1 MPASIEA
8 SQVLSQ
14 CCMSP
19 NNLTNRSIIFH
30 IIKDKL
36 KNNSY
41 RALYTLLIIRIS
53 RKLLEGCY
61 TTQEVV
67 TSSWD
72 FVTLCNNTR
81 HNSHTTSERNQCRA
95 FYYAMINPATMAAY
109 IGSCSVDVSNIDL
122 QQLFENMYRL
132 TQWMPKHETPRLR
145 MFKPTTD
152 F

>member
-1 MPASIEA
+1 MFAHNA
-8 SQVLSQ
+8 ACHQTTQQVVTLF
-14 CCMSP
+14 
-19 NNLTNRSIIFH
+19 FH
-30 IIKDKL
+30 IMIDNKKPFL
-36 KNNSY
+36 PSS
-41 RALYTLLIIRIS
+41 LHLPHIRIS

-72 FVTLCNNTR
+72 FVTLCDNTR

-95 FYYAMINPATMAAY
+95 FHYAMINPATMAAY

-132 TQWMPKHETPRLR
+132 TQ
-145 MFKPTTD
+145 
-152 F
+152 

>member
-19 NNLTNRSIIFH
+19 NNTTSRNIIFSH
-30 IIKDKL
+30 YKRQTK
-36 KNNSY
+36 KNSSY

-95 FYYAMINPATMAAY
+95 FHYAMINPATMAAY

-132 TQWMPKHETPRLR
+132 T
-145 MFKPTTD
+145 
-152 F
+152 